1 MRHSESFALI
11 ATALAAAQGAFP
23 QIPKDRTVT
32 VKMRSGGQYTFAYA
46 PLDTIIEKT
55 RKPLAENGL
64 AVTQSVV
71 TDEKGTDYLR
81 TMLIH
86 TSGEWFSNDTPMFT
100 AGGEN
105 ASQGYASGMTYAR
118 RYGYSAILCI
128 AADDDDD
135 GNGNEDAQR
144 GPRQQQGQAEQRS
157 QQRGD
162 RPAQPRAKPAPCSP
176 AANEEAAPGISG
188 LTEGQRRLLMAKA
201 KNAGYFSDEELLE
214 KFPAISP
221 GNLNEVMDA
230 LMKIATERDAG

>member
-1 MRHSESFALI
+1 MRHSDQFAQI

-55 RKPLAENGL
+55 RKHLAENGL

-81 TMLIH
+81 TMLVH

-144 GPRQQQGQAEQRS
+144 GPRQQRS
-157 QQRGD
+157 D
-162 RPAQPRAKPAPCSP
+162 RPAQPRAKPQP
-176 AANEEAAPGISG
+176 AANSELQPGINDLSD
-188 LTEGQRRLLMAKA
+188 GQRRLLSAKA
-201 KNAGYFSDEELLE
+201 KNAGFFTDEELLE
-214 KFPAISP
+214 KFPAIGPS
-221 GNLNEVMDA
+221 NLNEVMDQ
-230 LMKIATERDAG
+230 LKKIAEERDAQ